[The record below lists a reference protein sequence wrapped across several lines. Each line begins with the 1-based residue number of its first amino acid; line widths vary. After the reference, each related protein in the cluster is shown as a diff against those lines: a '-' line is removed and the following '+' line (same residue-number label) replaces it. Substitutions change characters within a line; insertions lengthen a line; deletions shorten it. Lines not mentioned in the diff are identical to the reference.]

1 MESVQAGKV
10 RYKLFGPFPFSSSSE
25 ATHRQA
31 LREFWKLRELETA
44 TKGLSGAI
52 GVYVWTMKKGNKWIP
67 WNVGLTDRQGFSKR
81 FVQKENS
88 FLKLRSKDPDAEIEV
103 YLLALQSKTGRFRRP
118 TGSKQVRANHWLET
132 MLIGSAYSVNPN
144 LRNTANAGYFKNA
157 VVDGYLND
165 KQEERNQTAQSF
177 SQLFKA

>member
-1 MESVQAGKV
+1 
-10 RYKLFGPFPFSSSSE
+10 
-25 ATHRQA
+25 
-31 LREFWKLRELETA
+31 
-44 TKGLSGAI
+44 
-52 GVYVWTMKKGNKWIP
+52 
-67 WNVGLTDRQGFSKR
+67 
-81 FVQKENS
+81 
-88 FLKLRSKDPDAEIEV
+88 
-103 YLLALQSKTGRFRRP
+103 
-118 TGSKQVRANHWLET
+118 